1 MLHLGRNGIRAR
13 CRRGR
18 GVRIVLLPMTLSY
31 HWRRWNSSHTAPQ
44 LRNTAIR
51 SVLSLTKAY
60 SHPKIPRNLQRQLS
74 QSQKMHFISPAPAG
88 RFHLRGIMT
97 QREGCT
103 LSPRQNV
110 ATSAV
115 CAAACIYFTL
125 RLFTHILLY
134 RGFAIFGSSGRA
146 LTMASASTLVRA
158 FLTLAEAPDMI

>member
-1 MLHLGRNGIRAR
+1 MWTRSSR
-13 CRRGR
+13 CASAHDTFIPL
-18 GVRIVLLPMTLSY
+18 VQVEFFAYCT
-31 HWRRWNSSHTAPQ
+31 TQ

-88 RFHLRGIMT
+88 CFHLCGIMT
-97 QREGCT
+97 QREGCA

-110 ATSAV
+110 ATSAI
-115 CAAACIYFTL
+115 CACTCIYFAL
-125 RLFTHILLY
+125 GLITHILLY